1 VTVPIYEYACGCGE
15 RFEVLTRIG
24 TPAPACPACGGQPT
38 RRPSAAALSG
48 RVNPGPGPEQ
58 APRTWEQTRGG
69 DRETI
74 LHWQRT
80 LERRA
85 KLGERYP
92 ELAAPKTPV
101 LAHEGP
107 YARAPLHAHARP
119 HPPSQ
124 DQDRKERKD
133 TT

>member
-15 RFEVLTRIG
+15 RFEVLARIG
-24 TPAPACPACGGQPT
+24 APAPACPACGGRPT
-38 RRPSAAALSG
+38 RRPSAATLSG
-48 RVNPGPGPEQ
+48 RARPGPGPQQ
-58 APRTWEQTRGG
+58 APRTWEQTHGG

-85 KLGERYP
+85 KLDERYP

-107 YARAPLHAHARP
+107 YAHAPLHADTHP

-124 DQDRKERKD
+124 EREE

>member
-48 RVNPGPGPEQ
+48 RVNPGPGPE
-58 APRTWEQTRGG
+58 P
-69 DRETI
+69 I

-85 KLGERYP
+85 KLDERYP